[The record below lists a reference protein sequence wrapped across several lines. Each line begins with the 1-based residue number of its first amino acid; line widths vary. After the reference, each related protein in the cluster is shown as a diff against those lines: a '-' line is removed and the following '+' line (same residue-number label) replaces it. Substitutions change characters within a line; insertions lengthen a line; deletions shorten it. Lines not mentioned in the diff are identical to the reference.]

1 MISANSFW
9 DWFKVNNSQ
18 FFFLNQINNN
28 EEKERIM
35 NVLQEK
41 LAEYCQSLYFEIGGH
56 PDESQDLI
64 ISAGGDTAYFQQVEH
79 LVNAAPQIDNWN
91 IIAFK
96 QPVNENFKIKYGN
109 VSIDTE
115 RAWFNIQEG
124 KDQGVDIDIVFENY
138 QSKHHEEYLSVSRI
152 ILETIL
158 GEKIFNEK
166 IGLIYIYNCDN
177 HNIEELDQLRFLSDA
192 VQDYR

>member
-56 PDESQDLI
+56 PGCK
-64 ISAGGDTAYFQQVEH
+64 ATYNRKRPFQLFGRGRSMQY
-79 LVNAAPQIDNWN
+79 P
-91 IIAFK
+91 
-96 QPVNENFKIKYGN
+96 
-109 VSIDTE
+109 
-115 RAWFNIQEG
+115 
-124 KDQGVDIDIVFENY
+124 
-138 QSKHHEEYLSVSRI
+138 
-152 ILETIL
+152 IL
-158 GEKIFNEK
+158 
-166 IGLIYIYNCDN
+166 
-177 HNIEELDQLRFLSDA
+177 
-192 VQDYR
+192 